1 MPIMAQAM
9 TSIQIDIMTRQEL
22 KNLKGNRT
30 YDELLLDLIKVYKGQ
45 IERNKYR
52 TPEKL
57 EGMRRAIQNFVKNK
71 VTFGKNGRIKEIDL
85 SD

>member
-1 MPIMAQAM
+1 MTQAM
-9 TSIQIDIMTRQEL
+9 TSIQLDILTRQDL

-30 YDELLLDLIKVYKGQ
+30 YDELLLEMIKIYKGQ
-45 IERNKYR
+45 IERNRYR
-52 TPEKL
+52 TPDKL
-57 EGMRRAIQNFVKNK
+57 KGMRQAVQNFVKNK

>member
-1 MPIMAQAM
+1 MTQAM
-9 TSIQIDIMTRQEL
+9 TSIQIDIQTRQEL

-30 YDELLLDLIKVYKGQ
+30 YDELLLELIKIYKGQ
-45 IERNKYR
+45 IERNRYR

-57 EGMRRAIQNFVKNK
+57 KGMRRAIQNFVKNK